1 MRSSSSLACRLY
13 LETTFVVSVAY
24 CPLADSFRKA
34 VIDSPHVQSWLQRN
48 FSAAFA
54 GLGANLVFSER

>member
-1 MRSSSSLACRLY
+1 M
-13 LETTFVVSVAY
+13 TFVVFVAY
-24 CPLADSFRKA
+24 CRLADGFRKT